1 MAGIK
6 IKRKP
11 VKISSNMTPMQIRRK
26 QVTINEKLRLL
37 QLQLHELKQIC
48 QHPKVVKTF
57 RINTRGDNPS
67 ADDNWIDWRC
77 PDCTETW
84 QTDLLEEQQN
94 GTQHGT

>member
-11 VKISSNMTPMQIRRK
+11 VKINSNMTPMQIRRK

-48 QHPKVVKTF
+48 QHPNVVKTF
-57 RINTRGDNPS
+57 RGRVYDPLLSGH
-67 ADDNWIDWRC
+67 WFEWRC
-77 PDCTETW
+77 PDCTEIWDTE
-84 QTDLLEEQQN
+84 D
-94 GTQHGT
+94 